1 MTNCTDTDKEEGGEA
16 FTALLFVMIC
26 LIALSV
32 GCTMTIEGLKEVW
45 QYMVNKERAAAR
57 LGSATCVPPVVLLGS
72 HAWRLRAASARLRPA
87 HWATPSS
94 HCHGW

>member
-1 MTNCTDTDKEEGGEA
+1 MTNCTDTDNEEGGDA

-45 QYMVNKERAAAR
+45 QRMVNKEHSAHR
-57 LGSATCVPPVVLLGS
+57 LGSATCMPPRVARVEAPGSVGSPPSSQLGD
-72 HAWRLRAASARLRPA
+72 
-87 HWATPSS
+87 PSS